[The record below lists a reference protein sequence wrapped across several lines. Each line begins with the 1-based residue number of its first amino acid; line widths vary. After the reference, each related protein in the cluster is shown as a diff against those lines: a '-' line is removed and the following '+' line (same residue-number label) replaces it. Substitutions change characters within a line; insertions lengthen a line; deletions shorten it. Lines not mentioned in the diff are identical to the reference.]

1 MKMNKKVILIIIVF
15 IIVIMIFGTEKYS
28 ANIQENKDLNIQNM
42 NKELTEKQKAI
53 VEVAN
58 I

>member
-1 MKMNKKVILIIIVF
+1 MNKKVILIIIVF